1 MLNKRL
7 YAAYGS
13 NMNLK
18 QMVRRCPNAKVVGK
32 GVILDN
38 KLVFA
43 YKGVATMI
51 PEAGQ
56 CVPVVL
62 WEITRACE
70 ASLDIYEG
78 YPKLYRKENFAIR
91 MENGMVELAMAY
103 IMNKPYSDILETPT
117 DLYRQT
123 IIEGYNDN
131 GIDLINILK

>member
-1 MLNKRL
+1 M
-7 YAAYGS
+7 
-13 NMNLK
+13 
-18 QMVRRCPNAKVVGK
+18 
-32 GVILDN
+32 DN

-56 CVPVVL
+56 SVPVVL

-78 YPKLYRKENFAIR
+78 YPKLYKKENFAVR

-117 DLYRQT
+117 DLYKQT

>member
-18 QMVRRCPNAKVVGK
+18 QMARRCPNAKVVDK
-32 GVILDN
+32 GVIQDN

-78 YPKLYRKENFAIR
+78 YPKLYRKENVAVR

>member
-18 QMVRRCPNAKVVGK
+18 QMARRCPNAKVVGK
-32 GVILDN
+32 GVIQDN

-78 YPKLYRKENFAIR
+78 YPKLYRKENFAVR

>member
-18 QMVRRCPNAKVVGK
+18 QMARRCPNAKIVGK
-32 GVILDN
+32 GVIRDY

-43 YKGVATMI
+43 YKGVATLI
-51 PEAGQ
+51 TEAGQ
-56 CVPVVL
+56 SVPVVL

-70 ASLDIYEG
+70 VSLDIYEG
-78 YPKLYRKENFAIR
+78 YPRLYRKENFAVC

-123 IIEGYNDN
+123 IIDGYNDN